1 MSAVELLGMAQML
14 GIIAVLTVLM
24 QLVWFRYRQRSLL
37 TERVRQ
43 RLQQRTEIGSESGQ
57 VRVVAGPL
65 ERLLLRADIR
75 LSRVQLSLL
84 GIVIFLI
91 VVLVMASS
99 GFIAAAVVLALLAAS
114 LWMYWRFRFQQ
125 QRRMIFESLPGIME
139 STLRYMSAGRS
150 LEASLLESFQ
160 DAPPVFAP
168 LTFRLRSAIESGRD
182 YTGLFEDF
190 SRLYQVSSLV
200 LVSIAL
206 RTSARFGSSIR
217 PVLEQVAGSLRS
229 QQELRREFLAST
241 AETRFTAGAFT
252 LLPLGMAAYMMLIN
266 EKYAEVLLNTDTGHT
281 MLLIAGILQGLGVLV
296 IWRMIQGVGR
306 E

>member
-1 MSAVELLGMAQML
+1 MSTVELLGMAQML

-24 QLVWFRYRQRSLL
+24 QLAWFRYRQRNLL

-43 RLQQRTEIGSESGQ
+43 RLQQRTELHQEAAQ
-57 VRVVAGPL
+57 VKVVNGPL

-75 LSRVQLSLL
+75 LSRFQLALL
-84 GIVIFLI
+84 GIVIFL
-91 VVLVMASS
+91 VLVLVLASS
-99 GFIAAAVVLALLAAS
+99 GVIPALAVLALIAAS

-139 STLRYMSAGRS
+139 SVLRYMDAGRS
-150 LEASLLESFQ
+150 LEGSLQEAFH
-160 DAPPVFAP
+160 DAPPVFSP
-168 LTFRLRSAIESGRD
+168 LTFRLRSAVEAGRD
-182 YTGLFEDF
+182 YTGLFDDF
-190 SRLYQVSSLV
+190 SRLYKVPSLV

-206 RTSARFGSSIR
+206 RTSARFGSSVR
-217 PVLEQVAGSLRS
+217 PVLQQVAESLRS

-252 LLPLGMAAYMMLIN
+252 LLPLGLAVYMMLIN
-266 EKYAEVLLNTDTGHT
+266 EKYAEVLLRTDTGHT
-281 MLLIAGILQGLGVLV
+281 MLMVAGALQGIAVII
-296 IWRMIQGVGR
+296 IWRMVQGVGR

>member
-1 MSAVELLGMAQML
+1 MSAVELLGMAQLL
-14 GIIAVLTVLM
+14 GIIAVVTVLM

-43 RLQQRTEIGSESGQ
+43 RLQQRMEIGGEPQ

-91 VVLVMASS
+91 VVMVLASS
-99 GFIAAAVVLALLAAS
+99 GFIAAGVVLALIAAS

-150 LEASLLESFQ
+150 LEASLMESFQ

-168 LTFRLRSAIESGRD
+168 LTFRLRSAIEAGRD
-182 YTGLFEDF
+182 YTGLFDDF

-217 PVLEQVAGSLRS
+217 PVLEQVATSLRS

-252 LLPLGMAAYMMLIN
+252 LLPLGMAAYMML
-266 EKYAEVLLNTDTGHT
+266 
-281 MLLIAGILQGLGVLV
+281 GIPC
-296 IWRMIQGVGR
+296 
-306 E
+306 

>member
-1 MSAVELLGMAQML
+1 MSTVELLGMAQML

-24 QLVWFRYRQRSLL
+24 QLAWFRYRQRNLL

-43 RLQQRTEIGSESGQ
+43 RLQQRTELHQEAAQ
-57 VRVVAGPL
+57 AKVVNGPL

-75 LSRVQLSLL
+75 LSRFQLALL
-84 GIVIFLI
+84 GIVIFL
-91 VVLVMASS
+91 VLVLVLASS
-99 GFIAAAVVLALLAAS
+99 GVIPALAVLALIAAS

-139 STLRYMSAGRS
+139 SVLRYMDAGRS
-150 LEASLLESFQ
+150 LEGSLQEAFH
-160 DAPPVFAP
+160 DAPPVFSP
-168 LTFRLRSAIESGRD
+168 LTFRLRSAVEAGRD
-182 YTGLFEDF
+182 YTGLFDDF
-190 SRLYQVSSLV
+190 SRLYKVPSLV

-206 RTSARFGSSIR
+206 RTSARFGSSVR
-217 PVLEQVAGSLRS
+217 PVLQQVAESLRS

-252 LLPLGMAAYMMLIN
+252 LLPLGLAVYMMLIN
-266 EKYAEVLLNTDTGHT
+266 EKYAEVLLRTDTGHT
-281 MLLIAGILQGLGVLV
+281 MLMVAGALQGIAVII
-296 IWRMIQGVGR
+296 IWRMVQGVGR

>member
-1 MSAVELLGMAQML
+1 MSAAELLGMAQLL

-24 QLVWFRYRQRSLL
+24 QLAWFRYRQRSLL

-43 RLQQRTEIGSESGQ
+43 RLQQRMEIGGEQGQ

-84 GIVIFLI
+84 GIVIFLL
-91 VVLVMASS
+91 VVLVLASS
-99 GFIAAAVVLALLAAS
+99 GFIAAAVVLALVAAS

-217 PVLEQVAGSLRS
+217 PVLEQVATSLRS

-281 MLLIAGILQGLGVLV
+281 MLMIAGILQGVGVLV

>member
-43 RLQQRTEIGSESGQ
+43 RLQQRMEIGGEPGQ

-91 VVLVMASS
+91 V
-99 GFIAAAVVLALLAAS
+99 LAAS

-217 PVLEQVAGSLRS
+217 PVLEQVATSLRS

-281 MLLIAGILQGLGVLV
+281 MLMIAGILQGVGVLV

>member
-43 RLQQRTEIGSESGQ
+43 RLQQRTEIGGEPGQ
-57 VRVVAGPL
+57 VRVVVGPL

-75 LSRVQLSLL
+75 LSRVQLTLL

-91 VVLVMASS
+91 VVLVLASS
-99 GFIAAAVVLALLAAS
+99 GPIAAAVVLALVAAS
-114 LWMYWRFRFQQ
+114 LWLYWRFRFQQ

-150 LEASLLESFQ
+150 LEASLMESFQ

-217 PVLEQVAGSLRS
+217 PVLEQVATSLRS

>member
-1 MSAVELLGMAQML
+1 MSAVELLGMAQLL

-43 RLQQRTEIGSESGQ
+43 RLQQRMEIGGEPGQ

-75 LSRVQLSLL
+75 LSRTQLSLL
-84 GIVIFLI
+84 GIVIFLLL
-91 VVLVMASS
+91 VLVLASS
-99 GFIAAAVVLALLAAS
+99 GLIAAAVVLALVAAS

-150 LEASLLESFQ
+150 LEASLMESFQ

-217 PVLEQVAGSLRS
+217 PVLEQVATSLRS

-281 MLLIAGILQGLGVLV
+281 MLMIAGILQGLGVLV

>member
-1 MSAVELLGMAQML
+1 MSAVELLGMAQLL

-43 RLQQRTEIGSESGQ
+43 RLQQRMEIGGEPGQ

-75 LSRVQLSLL
+75 LSRVQLTLL

-91 VVLVMASS
+91 LVLVLASS
-99 GFIAAAVVLALLAAS
+99 GPIAAAVVLALVAAS

-150 LEASLLESFQ
+150 LEASLMESFQ

-190 SRLYQVSSLV
+190 SRLYQVPSLV

-217 PVLEQVAGSLRS
+217 PVLEQVATSLRS

-252 LLPLGMAAYMMLIN
+252 LLPLGLAAYMMLIN

-281 MLLIAGILQGLGVLV
+281 MLMIAGILQGLGVIV

>member
-1 MSAVELLGMAQML
+1 MSAAELLGMAQLL

-24 QLVWFRYRQRSLL
+24 QLAWFRYRQRSLL

-43 RLQQRTEIGSESGQ
+43 RLQQRMEIGGEQGQ

-84 GIVIFLI
+84 GIVIFLL
-91 VVLVMASS
+91 VVLVLASS
-99 GFIAAAVVLALLAAS
+99 GFIAAAVVLALVAAS

-150 LEASLLESFQ
+150 LEASLMESFH

-217 PVLEQVAGSLRS
+217 PVLEQVATSLRS

-281 MLLIAGILQGLGVLV
+281 MLMIAGILQGAGVLV

>member
-1 MSAVELLGMAQML
+1 MSAVELLGMAQLL

-24 QLVWFRYRQRSLL
+24 QLAWFRYRQRSLL

-43 RLQQRTEIGSESGQ
+43 RLQQRMEIGGEPGQ

-75 LSRVQLSLL
+75 LSRVQLTLL
-84 GIVIFLI
+84 GIAVFLLL
-91 VVLVMASS
+91 VLVLASS
-99 GFIAAAVVLALLAAS
+99 GAIAAAVVLALVLAS

-168 LTFRLRSAIESGRD
+168 LTFRLRSAVESGRD

-217 PVLEQVAGSLRS
+217 PVLEQVATSLRS

-281 MLLIAGILQGLGVLV
+281 MLIIAGILQGLGVLV